1 MAIVFK
7 AGVGYD
13 PAENDRGLPRTGRD
27 PVSAAAR
34 SVDGTAVS
42 AVILAVGI
50 ALAGW
55 FMGHGFVRGRTAS
68 RYVEVKGLAEREV
81 AADLALWP
89 LRFVTTGDDLA
100 VAQAEITRDT
110 REVYAFLAKHGIDTA
125 AVQLLALEVSDAN
138 ANRFQGERGGTRF
151 VIQQTVMVRSDK
163 PQVVLAASQRVSE
176 LVRAGVILSSSGEY
190 GIGGPTFVFTKL
202 NQLKPAMVKEA
213 TANARAAAAQFAAD
227 SRTALGDIRYANQGV
242 FVILPRDQ
250 APGVNEGGQ
259 VQKIVRVVST
269 VQYLLE

>member
-1 MAIVFK
+1 M
-7 AGVGYD
+7 
-13 PAENDRGLPRTGRD
+13 
-27 PVSAAAR
+27 SATAR
-34 SVDGTAVS
+34 SVDRTALS
-42 AVILAVGI
+42 AVVLALGL

-55 FMGHGFVRGRTAS
+55 FVGHGFLRGRTAS

-89 LRFVTTGDDLA
+89 LRFVSTGDDLA

-110 REVYAFLAKHGIDTA
+110 REVYSFLARHGIDTA
-125 AVQLLALEVSDAN
+125 AVQLLALEVSDAD
-138 ANRFQGERGGTRF
+138 ANRFQSERGGTRF

-163 PQVVLAASQRVSE
+163 PQVVLAASQRVSD
-176 LVRAGVILSSSGEY
+176 LVKAGVILSSSGEY

-202 NQLKPAMVKEA
+202 NQLKPAMVAEA
-213 TANARAAAAQFAAD
+213 TANARAAAQQFASD
-227 SRTALGDIRYANQGV
+227 SRTTLGDIRYANQGV

-259 VQKIVRVVST
+259 LQKIVRVVST